1 MTEKSNEVTILSKV
15 LISDFKEICSVVQV
29 QVLGY

>member
-1 MTEKSNEVTILSKV
+1 MTEKPNKVTTLSKV
-15 LISDFKEICSVVQV
+15 LISDFKEICSLVQV